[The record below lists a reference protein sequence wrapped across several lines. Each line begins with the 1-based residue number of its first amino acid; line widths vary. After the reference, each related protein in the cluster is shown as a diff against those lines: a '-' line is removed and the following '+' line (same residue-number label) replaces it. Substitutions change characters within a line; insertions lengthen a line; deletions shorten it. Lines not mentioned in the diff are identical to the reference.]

1 MFKPIPVILFL
12 YVTLHFASSMQLPI
26 FPLYIQDIVK
36 DVRHIGSLYAL
47 FAVFVACSMVFAGY
61 LGKTAKIYFWI
72 AGYFIYGLYSLAL
85 YYEPSVVV
93 LYGLQIVGGAAY
105 GMACACLR
113 FILSYM
119 ETGSDGYAKT
129 FNTMK
134 LLSLFLGSV

>member
-1 MFKPIPVILFL
+1 
-12 YVTLHFASSMQLPI
+12 
-26 FPLYIQDIVK
+26 
-36 DVRHIGSLYAL
+36 
-47 FAVFVACSMVFAGY
+47 CSMVFAGY

-134 LLSLFLGSV
+134 LLSLFLGSVAFLISGLIVHYSSIQNIFFVSFVLVALCLVLAIVLIRKIGRAL